1 MQPSEGTTL
10 PRNGQLAWNCHW
22 QHWTVHDPFLT
33 KWIDHCLSFLFA
45 LLSQIGFVQN
55 TIVNLSTI
63 LLIPVVNCPPIGPKT
78 LTKTNLTPTTTATNQ
93 VLRPSINPQAPAARK
108 PEKAVSHLEVAVL
121 EAPVP
126 EDLEVDPV
134 PSPLKSQ
141 DPRPFCPFTMP
152 N

>member
-10 PRNGQLAWNCHW
+10 PRNGQLAWNCHG

-45 LLSQIGFVQN
+45 LLSQIGFVQ
-55 TIVNLSTI
+55 TAIVNLSTI
-63 LLIPVVNCPPIGPKT
+63 LLIPVANCPLIELKM
-78 LTKTNLTPTTTATNQ
+78 LTKTSLTPTTTAMNQ

-134 PSPLKSQ
+134 PSPPKSQ
-141 DPRPFCPFTMP
+141 DPRPFCPFTTP